1 MGPIDYNTQVQSPF
15 AAAMQ
20 GYQSG
25 AAIRNDQAQ
34 QTQLQAQRAQQV
46 AMQQDLYNLSTKE
59 GVTGQDYA
67 GAMTKY
73 PQLSEQLKKS
83 WDVLNSSQQQAK
95 LTQGTQAYAAIRAG
109 RPDIAERTFRE
120 RSEAAKAAGD
130 EKGGKE
136 FESMADLIKLD
147 PKNAATSVG
156 LSLAAYLGPEK
167 FASTYA
173 SLGGEQRASD
183 KFPTDM
189 RKDRAEAVT
198 AEATAGIKSVEAANA
213 PMRIGL
219 ENEDARSK
227 IEDRSFQQEIAKL
240 DVQIK
245 QANSETQRGQLIAER
260 DKLTLEREKLTTAQA
275 EKKTAAGTA
284 AQDQSDTINASLTS
298 VQALAK
304 HPAIDQMVGT
314 VTGTLNSFITGSSR
328 KDIEAMVETVKSQQF
343 LTGIKQMQGM
353 GALSNA
359 EGDKIGAAVASLSL
373 DQSAKSFKTALGVI
387 ETTLNKAQAKA
398 VASGKLPETGGAF
411 VQRDPRYGV
420 IDEGRINRAMAAM
433 PGASRADVIR
443 FMQSQGQAG
452 GR

>member
-1 MGPIDYNTQVQSPF
+1 MGPINYDVQVQSPF
-15 AAAMQ
+15 AAALQ
-20 GYQSG
+20 GYQGG

-46 AMQQDLYNLSTKE
+46 AMQQDLYNLSSKE

-67 GAMTKY
+67 SAMTKY
-73 PQLSEQLKKS
+73 PQLSKQLKES

-109 RPDIAERTFRE
+109 RPDIAERTFRD
-120 RSEAAKAAGD
+120 RAEAAKAAGD
-130 EKGGKE
+130 EKGAKE

-213 PMRIGL
+213 PTRVGL
-219 ENEDARSK
+219 ENAN
-227 IEDRSFQQEIAKL
+227 IESTIQDRAAGQRIAEL
-240 DVQIK
+240 NVQIG
-245 QANSETQRGQLIAER
+245 QANSETQRGQLVMER
-260 DKLTLEREKLTTAQA
+260 DKLVAAQA
-275 EKKTAAGTA
+275 KEKTAAGTA
-284 AQDQSDTINASLTS
+284 AQDQVDTINSSLAS

-304 HPAIDQMVGT
+304 HPSIDLMVGSY
-314 VTGTLNSFITGSSR
+314 TGKLNSNIPGSSR
-328 KDIEAMVETVKSQQF
+328 KDIEALVDTVKSQQF

-359 EGDKIGAAVASLSL
+359 EGDKIGSAVASLSL
-373 DQSAKSFKTALGVI
+373 DQSPKSFKTALGVI
-387 ETTLNKAQAKA
+387 QSTLERAQAKA
-398 VASGKLPETGGAF
+398 VASGKLPESGGAF
-411 VQRDPRYGV
+411 VMKIPRIGNV
-420 IDEGRINRAMAAM
+420 TESDINKLLTKNPGSTREQAIKYLESLSNKGG
-433 PGASRADVIR
+433 GAS
-443 FMQSQGQAG
+443 G
-452 GR
+452 GY